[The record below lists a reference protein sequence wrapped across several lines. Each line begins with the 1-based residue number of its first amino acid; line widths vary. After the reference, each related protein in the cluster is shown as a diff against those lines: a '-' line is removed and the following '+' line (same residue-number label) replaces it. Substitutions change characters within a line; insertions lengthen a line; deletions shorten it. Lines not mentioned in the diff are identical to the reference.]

1 MVTAN
6 NLKVVDLPTWLW
18 KLPKL
23 TWLALAGN
31 DESGLNLGSGR
42 DSSSG
47 GSHDDGI
54 PSVLWSDLLIQ
65 EKLGE
70 GASGVI
76 YKAIWSSSSPSSSS
90 SSPSSSSSSSSSSSG
105 VNPSILSATDTKV
118 DGMGIGVQVGVAPG
132 IETEKEPLIVAV
144 KLFKGGK
151 TSDGLPEDEMKAAQ
165 AAGGHPCSFRGK
177 YMTLL

>member
-1 MVTAN
+1 M
-6 NLKVVDLPTWLW
+6 WLW

-31 DESGLNLGSGR
+31 DESGLCLHSSSG
-42 DSSSG
+42 DDSGSSSG
-47 GSHDDGI
+47 GGSGDDSSGSGSGGKDDGI
-54 PSVLWSDLLIQ
+54 PAVSWSDLLIQ

-76 YKAIWSSSSPSSSS
+76 YKASW
-90 SSPSSSSSSSSSSSG
+90 SSSSSSSG
-105 VNPSILSATDTKV
+105 IAQAVFPTTDNII
-118 DGMGIGVQVGVAPG
+118 DGMVIGVEVGVGQEVEQGLVPRPRV
-132 IETEKEPLIVAV
+132 EQRVCSERDPLVVAV

-165 AAGGHPCSFRGK
+165 AAGGHPCSFQGG
-177 YMTLL
+177 L

>member
-1 MVTAN
+1 M
-6 NLKVVDLPTWLW
+6 DLPAWLW

-31 DESGLNLGSGR
+31 DESGLQLHRGGAHGDGSDSGSGSAGGSASSAGGC
-42 DSSSG
+42 DSSAGDSP
-47 GSHDDGI
+47 DDGI
-54 PSVLWSDLLIQ
+54 PAVLWSDLLIQ

-76 YKAIWSSSSPSSSS
+76 YKAIWSSCNVAPITL
-90 SSPSSSSSSSSSSSG
+90 G
-105 VNPSILSATDTKV
+105 SATMDTKIP
-118 DGMGIGVQVGVAPG
+118 GSGLGQGAGPGSVGAGTGQQLGEEKAPL
-132 IETEKEPLIVAV
+132 EVAV

-165 AAGGHPCSFRGK
+165 AAGGHPCSFQGR
-177 YMTLL
+177 